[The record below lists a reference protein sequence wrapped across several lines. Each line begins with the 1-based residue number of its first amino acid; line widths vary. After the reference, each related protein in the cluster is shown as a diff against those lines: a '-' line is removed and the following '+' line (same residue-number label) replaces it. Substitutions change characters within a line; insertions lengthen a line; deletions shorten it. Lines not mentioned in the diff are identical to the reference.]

1 MSTTHPS
8 PDEPTPVASLCL
20 FCGANVG
27 ARPAYAEAA
36 RALGRLLARDGLT
49 LVYGGG
55 SVGLMNE
62 CATAALAAG
71 GRVVGVITE
80 ALIAREVGHKGLTE
94 MHVVATMHPRKA
106 LMARV
111 VGHKGLTEM
120 HVVATMHQRKALMAQ
135 RSDAFV
141 VLPGGYGTLDELC
154 EMLTWNQLGIHAKPV
169 VIVNVEGFFDG
180 LLAQLDRAQA
190 DGVLKAEHRAM
201 LVVVTGVDGVPR
213 AIRGWHAPAEAKA
226 LRRGAP
232 RP

>member
-8 PDEPTPVASLCL
+8 PSAPAPVASLCL

-80 ALIAREVGHKGLTE
+80 ALMARE
-94 MHVVATMHPRKA
+94 
-106 LMARV
+106 

-180 LLAQLDRAQA
+180 LLAQLGRAQA
-190 DGVLKAEHRAM
+190 DGVLKAEHRTM
-201 LVVVTGVDGVPR
+201 LVVVAGVDEVPR
-213 AIRGWHAPAEAKA
+213 AIRGWRAPAEAQA

>member
-8 PDEPTPVASLCL
+8 PATPTPVASLCL

-27 ARPAYAEAA
+27 ARPAYAEVA
-36 RALGRLLARDGLT
+36 RALGRLLARDGVT

-80 ALIAREVGHKGLTE
+80 ALMARE
-94 MHVVATMHPRKA
+94 
-106 LMARV
+106 

-180 LLAQLDRAQA
+180 LLAQLGRAQA

-201 LVVVTGVDGVPR
+201 LVVVAGVDEVPR
-213 AIRGWHAPAEAKA
+213 AIRGWRAPAEAQA